1 MKRRK
6 TTKLH
11 PLHHIVM
18 GAFEH
23 QQAHDGTSIVHY
35 LGGGGLSG
43 QEFNAYH
50 TVAEDV
56 LGYMTDQGHLYRD
69 SQGWWWV
76 KSKPS
81 SN

>member
-43 QEFNAYH
+43 RGFNAYH
-50 TVAEDV
+50 TVAE
-56 LGYMTDQGHLYRD
+56 L
-69 SQGWWWV
+69 
-76 KSKPS
+76 
-81 SN
+81 